1 MASPIPAPVTEDRMA
16 TAIAWSNEMRL
27 QFSPPEMCHEDGSI
41 NQDFFKPKKIII
53 QLTEERRWGDVEK
66 EALYKGL
73 EKHGVGKWRE
83 ILAEH
88 PELQRYDEQFIRLKT
103 ARLLG
108 TQSLARHVGWKGNRG
123 AVDAER
129 EKHRAL
135 GERLGCWKG
144 GVLVEDDHGSVA
156 KALEEMESTSPP

>member
-1 MASPIPAPVTEDRMA
+1 MAETIDADDPLSRN
-16 TAIAWSNEMRL
+16 IAWSNEMRRL
-27 QFSPPEMCHEDGSI
+27 FSPPGMCNPDGSI

-53 QLTEERRWGDVEK
+53 QLTEERKWGQTERD
-66 EALYKGL
+66 ALYRGL

-83 ILAEH
+83 IISEH

-108 TQSLARHVGWKGNRG
+108 TQSLARHIGWKGDRA

-129 EKHRAL
+129 EKHREL

-144 GVLVEDDHGSVA
+144 GVLVEDDRGSVA
-156 KALEEMESTSPP
+156 KALAEMTSSSALQL